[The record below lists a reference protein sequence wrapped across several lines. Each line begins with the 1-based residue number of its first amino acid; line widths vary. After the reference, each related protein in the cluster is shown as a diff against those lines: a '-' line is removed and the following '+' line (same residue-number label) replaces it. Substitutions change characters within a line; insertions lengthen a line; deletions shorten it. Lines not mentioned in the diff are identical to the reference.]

1 MTVTLGAPAP
11 TPAEEQRPV
20 PVEIVWTHRDDTR
33 LTGLMF
39 LGPLAPADHA
49 AINATGKV
57 DQWQITGGT
66 RRATLD
72 GFNDYA
78 DEQHGFRHLTPDDAA
93 RAAADWLG
101 FTGRPVTL
109 KITDETKL

>member
-1 MTVTLGAPAP
+1 MTVTLGQPAPA
-11 TPAEEQRPV
+11 ADERPV
-20 PVEIVWTHRDDTR
+20 PVEIVWMHREGDR

-39 LGPLAPADHA
+39 LGTLAPADHA
-49 AINATGKV
+49 AIDATGKV

-78 DEQHGFRHLTPDDAA
+78 DEPHGFRQLTPDDAA

-109 KITDETKL
+109 KITDETR

>member
-1 MTVTLGAPAP
+1 MTVTHGTPAPA
-11 TPAEEQRPV
+11 ADEEQRPV
-20 PVEIVWTHRDDTR
+20 PVEIVWMHRDGTR
-33 LTGLMF
+33 MTGLMF
-39 LGPLAPADHA
+39 MGTLPAADHA
-49 AINATGKV
+49 AIDATGKV

-78 DEQHGFRHLTPDDAA
+78 DEQHGFRQLTPDQAA

-109 KITDETKL
+109 KILDETR